1 MTHSSYLLE
10 NLLLENIYA
19 IKKLK
24 TSEQKIKF
32 IEKLLEKNFGK
43 FISRN
48 NISEKLNIK
57 KHRYR
62 YFLDNS
68 FYPQIKIGKK
78 IFIKTSSFAPLV
90 YNDYKKTLEEKYEI

>member
-1 MTHSSYLLE
+1 MLQTHS
-10 NLLLENIYA
+10 LENI
-19 IKKLK
+19 IFQNISTLKKFK

-48 NISEKLNIK
+48 HISQKLNIK
-57 KHRYR
+57 EHRYR

-68 FYPQIKIGKK
+68 SYSQFKIGKR
-78 IFIKTSSFAPLV
+78 IFIKTSVFANLI
-90 YNDYKKTLEEKYEI
+90 YNDYKKTLEAIHEI